1 MSFKRKI
8 FFAGF
13 LLFLHFLTGCLSVR
27 GIGSSS
33 LTGIVFKHIKVPLSE
48 DLVNTPVIVIHV
60 EGKIV
65 QVEEPLSGYGF
76 YAKWDSNAI
85 GDIAQRYGLKK
96 VYFADMEIFSILGIW
111 TEEKVIIYGK

>member
-8 FFAGF
+8 SFAGF
-13 LLFLHFLTGCLSVR
+13 LLFLLFLTGCLSVR
-27 GIGSSS
+27 GVGSSS

-48 DLVNTPVIVIHV
+48 DLVNTPVIEIHT

-65 QVEEPLSGYGF
+65 QVTEPLSGYGL
-76 YAKWDSNAI
+76 YARWDSNAI

-111 TEEKVIIYGK
+111 TEEKVLIYGK